1 MDSPAAT
8 PSASRWDAVSYAVVV
23 RGLSALGILILLGP
37 IVIVVTISFTD
48 ALALRFPPPGY
59 SMRWY
64 LALFDAE
71 KSAEIQRAALNSLI
85 VATCSTAIATTLGT
99 LAALAIA
106 RRAWSWAGRLDLI
119 FMSPLVLPSL
129 AIGLAMLMYFTLVG
143 LRPSMPVLIAG
154 HVVMIVPFVLR
165 TTIANLSQLNPVLLE
180 SSESLGASRFF
191 TFRRLTLPLIMP
203 GVGAG
208 TFLAFMASFDNIP
221 VSLFLTDART
231 EMLPIRMWGMLETR
245 LDVRVAAISGLVSMA
260 TLLLLV
266 IVDRLVRVDRQLR

>member
-1 MDSPAAT
+1 MDSAAT
-8 PSASRWDAVSYAVVV
+8 QSASRWDAVSYVVAV

-37 IVIVVTISFTD
+37 IVIVVTVSFTD
-48 ALALRFPPPGY
+48 SLALRFPPPGY

-64 LALFDAE
+64 LELFDAE
-71 KSAEIQRAALNSLI
+71 KSSEIQRAALNSLI

-99 LAALAIA
+99 LGALAIA
-106 RRAWSWAGRLDLI
+106 RRAWTWAGRLDLI
-119 FMSPLVLPSL
+119 LMSPLVLPSL
-129 AIGLAMLMYFTLVG
+129 AVGLAMLMYFTLVG
-143 LRPSMPVLIAG
+143 LRPSMQVLIAG
-154 HVVMIVPFVLR
+154 HAVMIVPFVLR
-165 TTIANLSQLNPVLLE
+165 TTIANLSQLNPVLLD

-191 TFRRLTLPLIMP
+191 TFRRVTLPLIMP

-208 TFLAFMASFDNIP
+208 AFLGFMASLDNIA

-245 LDVRVAAISGLVSMA
+245 LDARVAAISGLVSIA
-260 TLLLLV
+260 TLVLLV

>member
-1 MDSPAAT
+1 MDSPAIH
-8 PSASRWDAVSYAVVV
+8 SASRWDAVSYAVVV
-23 RGLSALGILILLGP
+23 RGVSMLAILILLAP
-37 IVIVVTISFTD
+37 IAIVMTISFTD

-59 SMRWY
+59 SIRWY

-106 RRAWSWAGRLDLI
+106 RRSWSWAGRLDLI

-129 AIGLAMLMYFTLVG
+129 ALGLAMLMYFTLIG
-143 LRPSMPVLIAG
+143 LRPSMPLLIAG

-191 TFRRLTLPLIMP
+191 TFRRVTLPLILP
-203 GVGAG
+203 GIGAG

-245 LDVRVAAISGLVSMA
+245 LDVRVAAISGLVSIG
-260 TLLLLV
+260 TLVLLV
-266 IVDRLVRVDRQLR
+266 VVDRLVRVDRQLR

>member
-1 MDSPAAT
+1 MDSTARM
-8 PSASRWDAVSYAVVV
+8 SASRLDTISYSVVV
-23 RGLSALGILILLGP
+23 RGLAILSLVILLGP
-37 IVIVVTISFTD
+37 IVVVVTISFTD

-85 VATCSTAIATTLGT
+85 VAACSTAVATSLGT
-99 LAALAIA
+99 LAALALA
-106 RRAWSWAGRLDLI
+106 KRNWKWAGRLDLV

-143 LRPSMPVLIAG
+143 LRPSLPVLIAG
-154 HVVMIVPFVLR
+154 HVVVIVPFVLR
-165 TTIANLSQLNPVLLE
+165 TTIANLSQLDPALLE
-180 SSESLGASRFF
+180 SSESLGASRYF
-191 TFRRLTLPLIMP
+191 TFRHVTLPLIMP

-208 TFLAFMASFDNIP
+208 AFLAFMASFDNIP

-245 LDVRVAAISGLVSMA
+245 LDVRVAAISGLVSIT
-260 TLLLLV
+260 TLVLLV

>member
-1 MDSPAAT
+1 MD
-8 PSASRWDAVSYAVVV
+8 SASRSPSRLDAISYFVVV
-23 RGLSALGILILLGP
+23 RGLAALGILVLLGP
-37 IVIVVTISFTD
+37 IAIVVTISFTD

-59 SMRWY
+59 STRWY

-85 VATCSTAIATTLGT
+85 VATCSAAIATTLGT
-99 LAALAIA
+99 LAALALA
-106 RRAWSWAGRLDLI
+106 KRTWKWAGRLDLV
-119 FMSPLVLPSL
+119 FMSPVVLPSL
-129 AIGLAMLMYFTLVG
+129 AVGLALLMYFTLIG
-143 LRPSMPVLIAG
+143 LRPSTPVLIAG

-165 TTIANLSQLNPVLLE
+165 TTIANLSQLDPGLLA
-180 SSESLGASRFF
+180 SSASLGASRIF
-191 TFRRLTLPLIMP
+191 TFRRVTLPLILP

-208 TFLAFMASFDNIP
+208 MFLAFMASFDNIP

-260 TLLLLV
+260 TLVLLV
-266 IVDRLVRVDRQLR
+266 LVDRLVRVDRQLR

>member
-1 MDSPAAT
+1 MDSVAAQ
-8 PSASRWDAVSYAVVV
+8 SASRWDAVSYAVVV
-23 RGLSALGILILLGP
+23 RGLSALAILILLGP

-71 KSAEIQRAALNSLI
+71 NSAEIQRAALNSLI

-99 LAALAIA
+99 LGALAIA

-129 AIGLAMLMYFTLVG
+129 AVGLAMLMYFTLVG
-143 LRPSMPVLIAG
+143 LRPSTPVLIAG

-191 TFRRLTLPLIMP
+191 TFRRVTLPLIMP

-208 TFLAFMASFDNIP
+208 AFLAFMASFDNIA

-245 LDVRVAAISGLVSMA
+245 LDARVAAISGLVSIA
-260 TLLLLV
+260 TLVLLV

>member
-1 MDSPAAT
+1 MDSPRA
-8 PSASRWDAVSYAVVV
+8 ASRFDALSYAFVV
-23 RGLSALGILILLGP
+23 RGLSLLAILVLLGP
-37 IVIVVTISFTD
+37 IAIVITISFTD

-59 SMRWY
+59 SIRWY
-64 LALFDAE
+64 LALFDVE

-129 AIGLAMLMYFTLVG
+129 AIGLAMLMYFTLIG
-143 LRPSMPVLIAG
+143 LRPSVPLLIAG
-154 HVVMIVPFVLR
+154 HVVMVVPFVLR
-165 TTIANLSQLNPVLLE
+165 TTIANLSQLNPVLLD

-191 TFRRLTLPLIMP
+191 TFRRVTLPLIMP
-203 GVGAG
+203 GIGAG

-260 TLLLLV
+260 TLVLLV

>member
-1 MDSPAAT
+1 MDSAGPR
-8 PSASRWDAVSYAVVV
+8 SASRWDAVSYFVVV

-37 IVIVVTISFTD
+37 IAIVVTISFTD

-64 LALFDAE
+64 LALFDTE
-71 KSAEIQRAALNSLI
+71 GSAEIQRAALNSLI
-85 VATCSTAIATTLGT
+85 VAICSTAIATTLGT

-129 AIGLAMLMYFTLVG
+129 AIGLALLMYFTLVG

-191 TFRRLTLPLIMP
+191 TFRRVTLPLIMP

-260 TLLLLV
+260 TLVLLV

>member
-1 MDSPAAT
+1 MDNGAIR
-8 PSASRWDAVSYAVVV
+8 SASRWDAVSYAVVV

-59 SMRWY
+59 SLRWY
-64 LALFDAE
+64 LALFDTE
-71 KSAEIQRAALNSLI
+71 SSAEIQRAALNSLI

-99 LAALAIA
+99 LGALAIA
-106 RRAWSWAGRLDLI
+106 RRSWNWAGRLDLI

-129 AIGLAMLMYFTLVG
+129 AVGLAMLMYFTLVG

-165 TTIANLSQLNPVLLE
+165 TTIANLNQLNPVLLE

-191 TFRRLTLPLIMP
+191 TFRRVTLPLIMP

-208 TFLAFMASFDNIP
+208 AFLAFMASFDNIA

-245 LDVRVAAISGLVSMA
+245 LDARVAAISGLVSIA
-260 TLLLLV
+260 TLVLLV

>member
-1 MDSPAAT
+1 MDSVAAQ
-8 PSASRWDAVSYAVVV
+8 SASRWDAVSYAVVV

-64 LALFDAE
+64 LALFDVE

-99 LAALAIA
+99 LGALAIA
-106 RRAWSWAGRLDLI
+106 QRAWNWAGRLDLI

-129 AIGLAMLMYFTLVG
+129 AVGLAMLMYFTLVG
-143 LRPSMPVLIAG
+143 LLPSTPVLIAG

-191 TFRRLTLPLIMP
+191 TFRRVTLPLILQ
-203 GVGAG
+203 GSAG
-208 TFLAFMASFDNIP
+208 MFLAFMASFDNIGVAVP
-221 VSLFLTDART
+221 DRCQNRDA
-231 EMLPIRMWGMLETR
+231 PIRMGNADAPGRACRGDLGPGG
-245 LDVRVAAISGLVSMA
+245 DGDAGAARPGRSPGA
-260 TLLLLV
+260 
-266 IVDRLVRVDRQLR
+266 VDRQLR

>member
-1 MDSPAAT
+1 MD
-8 PSASRWDAVSYAVVV
+8 SASRAPSRLDAISYFVMV
-23 RGLSALGILILLGP
+23 RGLAALGILVLLGP

-59 SMRWY
+59 STRWY

-85 VATCSTAIATTLGT
+85 VATCSAAIATTLGT
-99 LAALAIA
+99 LAALALA
-106 RRAWSWAGRLDLI
+106 KRSWKWAGRLDLV
-119 FMSPLVLPSL
+119 FMSPVVLPSL
-129 AIGLAMLMYFTLVG
+129 AVGLALLMYFTLVG
-143 LRPSMPVLIAG
+143 LRPSTPVLIAG

-165 TTIANLSQLNPVLLE
+165 TTIANLSQLDPGLLA
-180 SSESLGASRFF
+180 SSASLGASHLF
-191 TFRRLTLPLIMP
+191 TFRRVTLPLILP

-208 TFLAFMASFDNIP
+208 MFLAFMASFDNIP

-260 TLLLLV
+260 TLVLLV
-266 IVDRLVRVDRQLR
+266 LVDRLVRVDRQLR